1 MNEKRWQQQS
11 YLAPRGLQQRRVVI
25 TGVGA
30 VSAAGIGVPAL
41 WNALLEGRSGIKT
54 ITNYDASDM
63 SSTIAGEVSDFDPV
77 KLIEPRLK
85 PKRLSRQ
92 AQFGVVAT
100 REAVTDAGLTSAMLK
115 QRKCGVILG
124 SALCNVEE
132 IAASALKV
140 DERGARFA
148 HPTAIPLI
156 NMQAQVAIIVDM
168 LEMEDVPAFCVS
180 SACTSGMDAV
190 ALACDMIRSGQVD
203 AMICGGTDAP
213 LSRSPAAEF
222 IQAGMC
228 STRNDEPARASRP
241 FDRERD
247 NGLLA
252 EGAGVLVLERL
263 DDALDREVV
272 PYAEVLGEHSCRDP
286 EGGGPGSGLVQTM
299 RMAMRNASC
308 QETDVDYI
316 SAWGCGDPKVDQ
328 IETSSIKQVFGERAY
343 DIAVSSIKAVI
354 GNPLAAGGA
363 LQLVACAMSLR
374 HSLLPPTAN
383 FEHGDLDCDL
393 DYIQAKPRRA
403 RVRRVLVNGHGLGGG
418 NNTLVLG
425 LAAQT

>member
-1 MNEKRWQQQS
+1 MNQRRWQQQS
-11 YLAPRGLQQRRVVI
+11 YLPERNPRQRRVVI
-25 TGVGA
+25 TGLGA
-30 VSAAGIGVPAL
+30 VSAAGIGVSAF
-41 WNALLEGRSGIKT
+41 WKALLEGRSGIKT
-54 ITNYDASDM
+54 ITNYNASDM
-63 SSTIAGEVSDFDPV
+63 ISTIAGEVRDFDPI

-92 AQFGVVAT
+92 AQFGVVAAN
-100 REAVTDAGLTSAMLK
+100 EAVADAGLDAKTL
-115 QRKCGVILG
+115 RTRRCGVILG

-156 NMQAQVAIIVDM
+156 NMQAQVAVIVDM
-168 LEMEDVPAFCVS
+168 LGMENVPAFCVS

-190 ALACDMIRSGQVD
+190 SLACDMIRAGQVD

-228 STRNDEPARASRP
+228 STRNDEPERASRP

-252 EGAGVLVLERL
+252 EGAGVVILERL
-263 DDALDREVV
+263 DDALDRDAT
-272 PYAEVLGEHSCRDP
+272 PYAELLGEHSCRDP

-299 RMAMRNASC
+299 QLAMRNARC
-308 QETDVDYI
+308 RETDVDYI

-328 IETSSIKQVFGERAY
+328 IETNSIKQVFGERAY
-343 DIAVSSIKAVI
+343 DIAISSIKAVI
-354 GNPLAAGGA
+354 GNPLAAAGA
-363 LQLVACAMSLR
+363 LQMVAAAMSLR
-374 HSLLPPTAN
+374 HGLLPPTAN
-383 FEHGDLDCDL
+383 YEHGDLDCDL
-393 DYIQAKPRRA
+393 DYIQSKPRRA
-403 RVRRVLVNGHGLGGG
+403 LLRRVLLNGHGLGGG

-425 LAAQT
+425 RLVSE